1 MEDLGNAYETAQ
13 SEERA
18 KQKFL
23 NKVSQ
28 RVTSSGNNSKETN
41 NPTLTSTYECWKKR
55 EKRCLY
61 AQMMQDK
68 WQPHMEN
75 GDQSFQG
82 RNKLNNY
89 IYIVLLA
96 NNEIILWE
104 IYFVIYV

>member
-1 MEDLGNAYETAQ
+1 
-13 SEERA
+13 
-18 KQKFL
+18 
-23 NKVSQ
+23 
-28 RVTSSGNNSKETN
+28 
-41 NPTLTSTYECWKKR
+41 
-55 EKRCLY
+55 
-61 AQMMQDK
+61 MMQDK